1 MRIPANPTNDRF
13 KTGKSNTTAAVLVS
27 VFGWLQVPSEPCIFN
42 WKLCT
47 LYTSK
52 CQSAFTQYCRNTSPA
67 SSFVYIRILD
77 PIFYCSLIYIYAL
90 EWLLVLTI
98 NNLKQ
103 HIECQRIITT
113 EQRRI
118 QGVGCNKRLLNDIG
132 KKICLKNVNTI
143 FLFLV
148 RDVEEVPNLSA
159 RLECVVQ
166 FLTIARQKV
175 ELKGFFGR
183 RG

>member
-1 MRIPANPTNDRF
+1 M
-13 KTGKSNTTAAVLVS
+13 
-27 VFGWLQVPSEPCIFN
+27 
-42 WKLCT
+42 
-47 LYTSK
+47 
-52 CQSAFTQYCRNTSPA
+52 
-67 SSFVYIRILD
+67 
-77 PIFYCSLIYIYAL
+77 YIYAL